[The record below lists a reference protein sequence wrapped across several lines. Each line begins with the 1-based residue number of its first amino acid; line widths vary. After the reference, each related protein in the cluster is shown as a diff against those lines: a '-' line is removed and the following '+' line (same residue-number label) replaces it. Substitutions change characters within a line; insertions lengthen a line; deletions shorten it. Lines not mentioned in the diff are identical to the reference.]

1 MQAMSPDRSEWSDA
15 QQHLWELQD
24 RICRKLEIMDEKQ
37 TTALDKLDTRLT
49 ATLTRQD
56 ERILSLKED
65 VAAVKVKAGLLG
77 VASGMVTAFLAA
89 GVDYLRK
96 HS

>member
-1 MQAMSPDRSEWSDA
+1 MKAMSPDRSEWSDA
-15 QQHLWELQD
+15 QQHMWELQD
-24 RICRKLEIMDEKQ
+24 RICKKIEIMDERQ
-37 TTALDKLDTRLT
+37 TAALDKLDQRLSS
-49 ATLTRQD
+49 TLDKQD

-77 VASGMVTAFLAA
+77 MASGMVTAFMAA

-96 HS
+96 HT